1 MKIIDIIELDVS
13 NYKKASM
20 FIITCKCSFKCD
32 IENGTNWCQNSHLAN
47 SPTIDF
53 SDDEIV
59 YRYINNPMTH
69 AIVFGGLEP
78 IDQLE
83 ELVALISKFR
93 EKTEDDIVI
102 YTGYTEDELK
112 NILDRFTCFKNIIIK
127 YGRFRPYNKRHL
139 DSILGIELASDNQ
152 YAKKIS

>member
-1 MKIIDIIELDVS
+1 MKVKFIQDEDFV
-13 NYKKASM
+13 NYKEISM
-20 FIITCKCSFKCD
+20 FIGFCKCDFKCD
-32 IENGTNWCQNSHLAN
+32 KECGYPVCQNSLVATMP
-47 SPTIDF
+47 SIEIST
-53 SDDEIV
+53 DEIV
-59 YRYINNPMTH
+59 KRYLNNPLTK

-139 DSILGIELASDNQ
+139 DPVLGIELASDNQ